1 MLIETSLK
9 PGEVEIAVCANGSGL
24 PAGGAE
30 ESFTPFLPHTP
41 EGLGMGLTI
50 RLTIVEAH
58 GGRVWAEQN
67 EFSGAVF
74 RVRLPLP

>member
-1 MLIETSLK
+1 VLIETSLK
-9 PGEVEIAVCANGSGL
+9 PGEVEIAVCDNGSGL

-41 EGLGMGLTI
+41 DGLGMGLTI
-50 RLTIVEAH
+50 VEPH

-67 EFSGAVF
+67 EFSSAVF